1 MGADDIRRDKTMKT
15 GVSAMVIQ
23 ELKPSKRVEGRWLA
37 VLEDGS
43 ILRVGEGEVVEFA
56 LYAGKELSEE
66 EAERLQGAARRSGLR
81 AKAIELL
88 ARKPQSR
95 RELERKLREWEAS
108 EEELGAICD
117 RMEELGYLN
126 EGEYAGRII
135 RHYAAKGFG
144 ERKIRD
150 ELYRRG
156 VPREL
161 WDEALEQIGEA
172 VSAAAIDAFLEKKL
186 RGSRD
191 PKEIKRA
198 SDALARRG
206 FSWTEISEAIRRH
219 GAPAEDEW

>member
-1 MGADDIRRDKTMKT
+1 
-15 GVSAMVIQ
+15 MVIQ

-66 EAERLQGAARRSGLR
+66 EAERLQGAARWSGLR

-95 RELERKLREWEAS
+95 RELERKLEQWGADEDERA
-108 EEELGAICD
+108 AICD

-126 EGEYAGRII
+126 DPSYAAQVV
-135 RHYAAKGFG
+135 RHYSAKGFG
-144 ERKIRD
+144 VRRLRD

-156 VPREL
+156 IPRAL
-161 WDEALEQIGEA
+161 WEDALSQAEDTTR
-172 VSAAAIDAFLEKKL
+172 AIDAFVAKKL
-186 RGSRD
+186 AGRTQPDRQELAKLSG
-191 PKEIKRA
+191 
-198 SDALARRG
+198 ALARRG
-206 FSWTEISEAIRRH
+206 YTWPEINEALERYARCVEDD
-219 GAPAEDEW
+219 PAGWD

>member
-1 MGADDIRRDKTMKT
+1 
-15 GVSAMVIQ
+15 MVIE
-23 ELKPSKRVEGRWLA
+23 ELKPSRHVEGRWLA

-66 EAERLQGAARRSGLR
+66 ETERLQDAAHRSGLKS
-81 AKAIELL
+81 KAIELL
-88 ARKPQSR
+88 MRKPQSR
-95 RELERKLREWEAS
+95 KELGRKLREWEATD
-108 EEELGAICD
+108 EEIEAICD

-126 EGEYAGRII
+126 EPEYAGRIV

-161 WDEALEQIGEA
+161 WNEALSQIEEEDN
-172 VSAAAIDAFLEKKL
+172 AAAIDAFLEKKL
-186 RGSRD
+186 KGSHD
-191 PKEIKRA
+191 PKDVKRA

-206 FSWTEISEAIRRH
+206 YRWPEISDALRRY
-219 GAPAEDEW
+219 GMEVWED